1 MRRNSAS
8 LLRVLLILAAFAPGA
23 TRLSA
28 DKVQTS
34 VDNLR
39 LFEEN
44 AGQFDPRVRFL
55 MRGGSYQAFVQ
66 PDSVVYT
73 WFSQNDRDLG
83 DPLDRPGWNR
93 ETTIRMTLVGA
104 SRGAAVE
111 GVGYPTFALS
121 HLDARFDDPG
131 GLRPPQYER
140 VSSRNVYP
148 GVEVQYYL
156 KGAQLEHD
164 FIVAPQADPG
174 SIRMRFDGVDSAEIS
189 DRGDLVL
196 ISGQHR
202 LVQQAPFAYQGS
214 LQEPAAV
221 EASYVRF
228 DDGSFGYRL
237 GAYDSTKRLVID
249 PIAWTT
255 YAGGDGVEIVVDVA
269 AGPDGEADIL
279 FFTNSA
285 TFPVTSEGE
294 LIRTGQSTDRA
305 GVLSVRRS
313 GGQYVQEAT
322 ALLEFSFNVTGIL
335 RLDPPADADGSDSSR
350 ARQNADYGENIAVY
364 GGRDPGDGRLRF
376 SVALY
381 NRRSDST
388 LAITAIEDV
397 GRGQAA
403 FGALGPRSADQT
415 VLFLGGVLSSAPAG
429 FTPSEQQQ
437 TALEGGGAA
446 VVAVRAGLGRAGSL
460 APDLVDIRG
469 GTGADSPTAL
479 AVAQD
484 GGRIA
489 LSYREIQTDK
499 NFTVEYGRSAVNE
512 AFRHQRESSTEDVRV
527 TASTFA
533 GDRLVAA
540 GLADGDLVAG
550 RAMAPV
556 SLTRASF
563 HPVFGPIRRIERF
576 HQNDQHPG
584 EFKAFFWTDQ
594 VDGLLPHPETPFR
607 FDAGSNAGL
616 STVMA
621 QFTFD
626 EAGDPSLV
634 DEPILLA
641 PSPIFTDE
649 YSDGSWV
656 GAGNTRV
663 PIFNDQTPPPIE
675 DYDADRSLFTLSW
688 VPEQSLPFI
697 TVTNCQFQP
706 IFYAVPGENVSFF
719 LDAAG
724 VLTSQAQSLPLPQA
738 FPRADGSEVEIAL
751 IPKDSGDPSYYPVGL
766 FFGSEVQFNGNIPE
780 AVGPGGYSL
789 AYRIALD
796 AGNGMFQLLP
806 PLAEGEIEISP
817 NGRPCVYTQPDG
829 TAAGVVI
836 RDTDEGRQ
844 TFFLAESSMEPGD
857 FVTIFGTGLAPM
869 TQPTT
874 YSLPTILRN
883 SVDGT
888 VRETEVVCNGPYKSP
903 EFVGLWQWNLGPIP
917 RLEDLPSGD
926 HVIEVRV
933 GSGILSNTFRL
944 PISVP

>member
-1 MRRNSAS
+1 MHRNSAS
-8 LLRVLLILAAFAPGA
+8 FLRVLLILAASAPLAGP
-23 TRLSA
+23 LSA
-28 DKVQTS
+28 GKVQAT
-34 VDNLR
+34 VGGPR

-44 AGQFDPRVRFL
+44 AGQFDPRARFL

-73 WFSQNDRDLG
+73 WFSQRDRSPG
-83 DPLDRPGWNR
+83 DPSHRPGWNR
-93 ETTIRMTLVGA
+93 EATIRMTLVGA
-104 SRGAAVE
+104 SHGAAVE
-111 GVGYPTFALS
+111 GVGSPIFTLS
-121 HLDARFDDPG
+121 HLDARFDDHG

-140 VSSRNVYP
+140 VSSRGVYP

-164 FIVAPQADPG
+164 FILAPQADPG

-189 DRGDLVL
+189 DQGDLVL

-214 LQEPAAV
+214 LRKPEAV

-237 GAYDSTKRLVID
+237 GTYDTTGRLVID

-269 AGPDGEADIL
+269 AGPDGEADVL

-313 GGQYVQEAT
+313 DGQYVQEAT

-335 RLDPPADADGSDSSR
+335 RLDPPADASGSDSGR
-350 ARQNADYGENIAVY
+350 AGQNADYGENVAVY

-381 NRRSDST
+381 NRKSDST
-388 LAITAIEDV
+388 FAITAIEDV

-403 FGALGPRSADQT
+403 FGALGPPGAESARISIA
-415 VLFLGGVLSSAPAG
+415 GVLSSTPEG

-446 VVAVRAGLGRAGSL
+446 VVAVRAGLGRGGSL
-460 APDLVDIRG
+460 AYDLVDIRG
-469 GTGADSPTAL
+469 GAGWDSPTAL
-479 AVAQD
+479 AVSRD
-484 GGRIA
+484 GARIA
-489 LSYREIQTDK
+489 LSYREVLTNK
-499 NFTVEYGRSAVNE
+499 NFTVEYGLSAVDGLI
-512 AFRHQRESSTEDVRV
+512 RRLRESPTEDVHV
-527 TASTFA
+527 GAIAFA
-533 GDRLVAA
+533 GDHMVAA
-540 GLADGDLVAG
+540 GRDADNNLVVGQATLSN
-550 RAMAPV
+550 

-576 HQNDQHPG
+576 QQSDEDPG
-584 EFKAFFWTDQ
+584 EFKTFFWTDQ
-594 VDGLLPHPETPFR
+594 TDGLLPHPEAPFR
-607 FDAGSNAGL
+607 FEAGPNAGL

-621 QFTFD
+621 RFTFD
-626 EAGDPSLV
+626 EAGDPSMV
-634 DEPILLA
+634 DESILLA

-649 YSDGSWV
+649 YSDGSWA
-656 GAGNTRV
+656 GAGNTQV
-663 PIFNDQTPPPIE
+663 PIFNDQAPAPIE
-675 DYDADRSLFTLSW
+675 DYEAARSLFTFSW
-688 VPEQSLPFI
+688 RPQQARTLAM
-697 TVTNCQFQP
+697 TDCQFGLISEAAAGQ
-706 IFYAVPGENVSFF
+706 NVSFF

-724 VLTSQAQSLPLPQA
+724 VLTSQAQSLPLPHA
-738 FPRADGSEVEIAL
+738 FPRSDGSEVEIAL

-789 AYRIALD
+789 AYRVALD
-796 AGNGMFQLLP
+796 GGNGMFQLLP
-806 PLAEGEIEISP
+806 PLAEAEIEISP

-844 TFFLAESSMEPGD
+844 TFFLAESPMEPGD
-857 FVTIFGTGLAPM
+857 FVTIFGTGVAPAEP
-869 TQPTT
+869 PTT
-874 YSLPTILRN
+874 YSLPTILRD
-883 SVDGT
+883 SADET
-888 VRETEVVCNGPYKSP
+888 IRETEVVCNGPFKSP

-917 RLEDLPSGD
+917 RLEDLPSGE